1 MNDKELFE
9 DLLTTLKGS
18 CDLYMHGSIESANT
32 NVNNT
37 FNETL
42 FETLKM
48 QNDVYNL
55 MKNNGWYNIQNVDQN
70 KLETTKAKVSQ
81 A

>member
-48 QNDVYNL
+48 QNDVYN
-55 MKNNGWYNIQNVDQN
+55 
-70 KLETTKAKVSQ
+70 
-81 A
+81 

>member
-1 MNDKELFE
+1 M
-9 DLLTTLKGS
+9 
-18 CDLYMHGSIESANT
+18 CI
-32 NVNNT
+32 
-37 FNETL
+37 NETL

-70 KLETTKAKVSQ
+70 KLETTKTKVSQ